1 MSHTHHHD
9 HGHSHVYSATV
20 EKKGNGEAEIT
31 VVVPAETLA
40 SHRKYALESIGENAV
55 LDGFRKGHIPEKI
68 LVEKVGEMAILTEA
82 AEITV
87 SHLYPHIIE
96 EQKLNPIGSPSV
108 TMKKL
113 APGNP
118 LEFVLTVTLMPEFDL
133 PDFKAIA
140 LKANG
145 EKISIDVTD
154 KDVQDALERILRQKM
169 AYERIQAKAQKKKDA
184 EDAGLTL
191 PTPDTAE
198 DTEEDYSKLPLP
210 ELTDELAKTLG
221 NFESKEDCLAEIR
234 KQLGSEKEK
243 DAIGKRRGA
252 IIDGIVDATKV
263 TLPPLLIDSEIAQMF
278 GEMESDITRAGLTMN
293 DYLGHIKKTR
303 EDLKKEWTPSAEKRV
318 KLQLVLS
325 EIAKKESITPDINAM
340 KQEVAAIKAQFP
352 DADEERVSVY
362 VASTL
367 QNEAVLKMLETLA

>member
-1 MSHTHHHD
+1 MSHTHNHD
-9 HGHSHVYSATV
+9 HGHSHEYTATV
-20 EKKGNGEAEIT
+20 EKKGNGEVEIT

-55 LDGFRKGHIPEKI
+55 LDGFRKGKIPEKI

-96 EQKLNPIGSPSV
+96 EQKLSPIGSPSV

-140 LKANG
+140 KKANA

-154 KDVQDALERILRQKM
+154 KDVEAALERILRQKM

-191 PTPDTAE
+191 PTPETAE

-210 ELTDELAKTLG
+210 ELTDDVAKTLG
-221 NFESKEDCLAEIR
+221 NFQTKEECLAEIR
-234 KQLGSEKEK
+234 KHLGSEKEK
-243 DAIGKRRGA
+243 EVVGKRRGA

-278 GEMESDITRAGLTMN
+278 GEMESDITRAGLAMN
-293 DYLGHIKKTR
+293 DYLEHIKKTR

-325 EIAKKESITPDINAM
+325 EIAKQEKITPDIEAM
-340 KQEVAAIKAQFP
+340 KHEVAAIKAQFP

-367 QNEAVLKMLETLA
+367 QNEATLKMLETIA

>member
-1 MSHTHHHD
+1 MSHTHNHD
-9 HGHSHVYSATV
+9 HGHSHEYTATV
-20 EKKGNGEAEIT
+20 DKKANGEVEIT

-55 LDGFRKGHIPEKI
+55 LDGFRKGKIPEKI

-145 EKISIDVTD
+145 DKISIDVTD

-191 PTPDTAE
+191 PTPDT
-198 DTEEDYSKLPLP
+198 EEDYSKLPLP
-210 ELTDELAKTLG
+210 EFTDELAKTLG

-234 KQLGSEKEK
+234 KHLGTEKEK
-243 DAIGKRRGA
+243 EVIGKRRGA
-252 IIDGIVDATKV
+252 IIDGIVEATDV

-293 DYLGHIKKTR
+293 DYLEHIKKTR

-325 EIAKKESITPDINAM
+325 EIAKKESITPDIDAM